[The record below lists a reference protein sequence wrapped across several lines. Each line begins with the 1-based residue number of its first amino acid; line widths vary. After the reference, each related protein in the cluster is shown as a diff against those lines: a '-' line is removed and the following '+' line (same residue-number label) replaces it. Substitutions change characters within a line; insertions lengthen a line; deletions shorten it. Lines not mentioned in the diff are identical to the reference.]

1 MPPPSPHLPPPPTHT
16 SPHIHGAAPPRLSH
30 PTAPPDPRQPYPTR
44 SLTAQ
49 PHPTRSPTAQPHPT
63 PYHGTHGDRSVATVP
78 VPPAPP
84 LPRKGP
90 PCSNRAAPRE
100 AWGLPQSASSDAG
113 RSSRTSLLR
122 CHTCPALPPRQDTT
136 PHPSLGLCSC
146 SAGCILSA
154 AVWSPP
160 RVPSWVLGDVS
171 LRCKRTNP
179 CKKSALCRGGARER
193 AEQKRKQLAVP
204 RGINGVETGTS
215 RNRFC
220 IELRVACSGA
230 LGMGCYC
237 VYLFPHGEGVV
248 LYLWGITRFL

>member
-1 MPPPSPHLPPPPTHT
+1 MNVSRSPPPRPRETYAET
-16 SPHIHGAAPPRLSH
+16 KPRLSH
-30 PTAPPDPRQPYPTR
+30 PTAPPNPRQPYPTR

-49 PHPTRSPTAQPHPT
+49 PHPT
-63 PYHGTHGDRSVATVP
+63 PYRGTHGDRSVATVP

-171 LRCKRTNP
+171 LRYKRTNP
-179 CKKSALCRGGARER
+179 CKKKVTLLPLKTSHPPQHPSPPSVTLGRGSSLCRC
-193 AEQKRKQLAVP
+193 
-204 RGINGVETGTS
+204 VEHAP
-215 RNRFC
+215 FC
-220 IELRVACSGA
+220 RV
-230 LGMGCYC
+230 
-237 VYLFPHGEGVV
+237 
-248 LYLWGITRFL
+248 LWFSSK

>member
-1 MPPPSPHLPPPPTHT
+1 MPPSSPHLPPPPIHT

-63 PYHGTHGDRSVATVP
+63 RSPTAQPHPTPYRGTHGDRSVATVP

-122 CHTCPALPPRQDTT
+122 CHTCPALPPRLQMI
-136 PHPSLGLCSC
+136 SLSKL
-146 SAGCILSA
+146 
-154 AVWSPP
+154 
-160 RVPSWVLGDVS
+160 
-171 LRCKRTNP
+171 
-179 CKKSALCRGGARER
+179 E
-193 AEQKRKQLAVP
+193 
-204 RGINGVETGTS
+204 
-215 RNRFC
+215 
-220 IELRVACSGA
+220 
-230 LGMGCYC
+230 
-237 VYLFPHGEGVV
+237 
-248 LYLWGITRFL
+248 